1 MKMLNRLKSTA
12 IILKNHKL
20 KFAALLMIFS
30 LISFALPLAAPF
42 MIQYMIGKIES
53 GMSVTPLMIFLLIMA
68 ALLMLTLDYMI
79 NVYGNV
85 MCANLIYRGSADLYK
100 DLFAL
105 PYGEREE
112 KYNDEDL
119 LQNITA
125 FTDSALSLWVM
136 IIRFVISVI
145 VIGVLLILSAN
156 VHYTVLFFI
165 LAHIGITIFAGK
177 KINGISEK
185 YASKL
190 QGFEAEKNKNI
201 EELMYKA
208 DFINMNSLQS
218 IIKSRFDQT
227 RRDIFRVQAKQLKK
241 NNLYIS
247 LQRVISEL
255 VSGFIYPVLGL
266 LPGGVKISGG
276 NLASVKS
283 IIEESGNQT
292 QNIQQMAAYI
302 PYNTV
307 PIDNGKELF
316 SLNREKKS
324 QNYDNNC
331 ALAIQKL
338 CFETEGRNILSD
350 INLSIK
356 EGEHIAIIGENGS
369 GKSTLLRCI
378 MGMYAPTSGSITLF
392 GKSPANDTEYFKE
405 NCIFSYMPAA
415 SQLYETTID
424 DNILMGSFS
433 EISPEKTTD
442 STFREPS
449 LCSIKNATGVSDF
462 SNREVSSVS
471 QLSGGE
477 QQRVNAARA
486 FSNGNAKMI
495 LLDEPTASLDREHAE
510 KLMNYIRSSRA
521 AVIYTTHREEET
533 AFADKVIQMRG
544 GKAFCEEKS
553 T

>member
-1 MKMLNRLKSTA
+1 MKMLNRLKATT
-12 IILKNHKL
+12 IILKKHKL
-20 KFAALLMIFS
+20 KFAALLMVFS
-30 LISFALPLAAPF
+30 FISFALPLTVPF

-53 GMSVTPLMIFLLIMA
+53 GMRVTPLMIFLLITA
-68 ALLMLTLDYMI
+68 TLLILTLDYMI

-105 PYGEREE
+105 PYGEREA
-112 KYNDEDL
+112 KYKEEDL

-136 IIRFVISVI
+136 IIRYIIGVI
-145 VIGVLLILSAN
+145 VIGVLLILSVR
-156 VHYTVLFFI
+156 VHYTVSFFI

-185 YASKL
+185 YASRL
-190 QGFEAEKNKNI
+190 QVLEAEKNKNI

-218 IIKSRFDQT
+218 IIKNRFDQT
-227 RRDIFRVQAKQLKK
+227 RRDIFRVQAEQVKK

-255 VSGFIYPVLGL
+255 VSGFIYPVLGF
-266 LPGGVKISGG
+266 LPGSVKISGG

-292 QNIQQMAAYI
+292 QSIQQMAAYI

-316 SLNREKKS
+316 SLKREKKS
-324 QNYDNNC
+324 QDYNNSC
-331 ALAIQKL
+331 ALTINRL
-338 CFETEGRNILSD
+338 CFETEDRKILSD

-356 EGEHIAIIGENGS
+356 EGEHIAIMGENGS
-369 GKSTLLRCI
+369 GKTTLLRCI

-405 NCIFSYMPAA
+405 NGIFSYMPAA

-424 DNILMGSFS
+424 DNILMGCFH
-433 EISPEKTTD
+433 ET
-442 STFREPS
+442 S
-449 LCSIKNATGVSDF
+449 LETIKNATGVSDF
-462 SNREVSSVS
+462 SGREISSVS

-486 FSNGNAKMI
+486 FSNTSAEII

-521 AVIYTTHREEET
+521 AVIYTTHREEEA
-533 AFADKVIQMRG
+533 AFADRVIHLCG
-544 GKAFCEEKS
+544 GKEFCDVVL
-553 T
+553 

>member
-20 KFAALLMIFS
+20 KFAALLMVFS
-30 LISFALPLAAPF
+30 LISFVLPLAPPI
-42 MIQYMIGKIES
+42 MIQYIIGKIEG
-53 GMSVTPLMIFLLIMA
+53 GMSVTPLMIVLLIMA
-68 ALLMLTLDYMI
+68 TLLMLTLDYMI

-105 PYGEREE
+105 PYGEREA

-119 LQNITA
+119 LQNITQ

-136 IIRFVISVI
+136 IIRYVISVI
-145 VIGVLLILSAN
+145 VIGVLLILSFH
-156 VHYTVLFFI
+156 VHYTVSFFV
-165 LAHIGITIFAGK
+165 LAHIGITVFAGK
-177 KINGISEK
+177 KINGLSEK
-185 YASKL
+185 YASEL

-227 RRDIFRVQAKQLKK
+227 RREIFRVQAKQLRA

-255 VSGFIYPVLGL
+255 VSGFIYPILGF
-266 LPGGVKISGG
+266 LPGSVKISGG

-307 PIDNGKELF
+307 PIDNGKALF
-316 SLNREKKS
+316 GIKREKKS
-324 QNYDNNC
+324 QNYDNSR
-331 ALAIQKL
+331 ALVIHKL
-338 CFETEGRNILSD
+338 CFETEGRKILSD
-350 INLSIK
+350 IDLSIK
-356 EGEHIAIIGENGS
+356 EGEHIAVMGENGS

-378 MGMYAPTSGSITLF
+378 MGMYAATSGSITLF
-392 GKSPANDTEYFKE
+392 GKSPSEDTGYFRE
-405 NCIFSYMPAA
+405 NRIFSYMPAV

-424 DNILMGSFS
+424 DNILMGSFG
-433 EISPEKTTD
+433 EISLEK
-442 STFREPS
+442 
-449 LCSIKNATGVSDF
+449 IKNAVGVSDF
-462 SNREVSSVS
+462 SNGEDSSVS
-471 QLSGGE
+471 QLSGG
-477 QQRVNAARA
+477 
-486 FSNGNAKMI
+486 SN
-495 LLDEPTASLDREHAE
+495 RE
-510 KLMNYIRSSRA
+510 
-521 AVIYTTHREEET
+521 
-533 AFADKVIQMRG
+533 
-544 GKAFCEEKS
+544 
-553 T
+553 

>member
-20 KFAALLMIFS
+20 KFAALLVAFS
-30 LISFALPLAAPF
+30 LISFALPLATPF
-42 MIQYMIGKIES
+42 MIQSVMGKIES
-53 GMSVTPLMIFLLIMA
+53 GMSVTPWMILGLITA
-68 ALLMLTLDYMI
+68 TFLMLTLDYMI

-105 PYGEREE
+105 PYGEREA
-112 KYNDEDL
+112 KYNEEDL

-136 IIRFVISVI
+136 IISFVISVI
-145 VIGVLLILSAN
+145 VTGVLLVLS
-156 VHYTVLFFI
+156 VHVHLSVLFFI
-165 LAHIGITIFAGK
+165 IAHIGITILAGR

-185 YASKL
+185 YASQL
-190 QGFEAEKNKNI
+190 QGLEAEKNKNV

-218 IIKSRFDQT
+218 MMRSRFDQT
-227 RRDIFRVQAKQLKK
+227 RKDIFRVQAEQLNK
-241 NNLYIS
+241 NNLYSS

-255 VSGFIYPVLGL
+255 VSGFLYPVLGL
-266 LPGGVKISGG
+266 LPDGVKISGG

-283 IIEESGNQT
+283 IMEESEKQT
-292 QNIQQMAAYI
+292 QNMQQMAAYI

-307 PIDNGKELF
+307 PIDNGEELF
-316 SLNREKKS
+316 SLKRVEEHSLEAKS
-324 QNYDNNC
+324 QNHDNSC
-331 ALAIQKL
+331 ALTIDRL
-338 CFETEGRNILSD
+338 CFESEGRRILWD
-350 INLSIK
+350 INLSVK
-356 EGEHIAIIGENGS
+356 EGEHIAIMGENGS

-392 GKSPANDTEYFKE
+392 GKSPADDTEYFRE
-405 NCIFSYMPAA
+405 NGIFSYMPAT

-424 DNILMGSFS
+424 DNISMGSFA
-433 EISPEKTTD
+433 EISLE
-442 STFREPS
+442 E
-449 LCSIKNATGVSDF
+449 IKNATGVSGF
-462 SNREVSSVS
+462 SDREISSIS

-486 FSNGNAKMI
+486 FSNSKAKII
-495 LLDEPTASLDREHAE
+495 LLDEPTASLDREQAE
-510 KLMNYIRSSRA
+510 KLMNYIRSSKA
-521 AVIYTTHREEET
+521 TVIYTTHREEEA
-533 AFADKVIQMRG
+533 AFADRVIQMCG
-544 GKAFCEEKS
+544 GE
-553 T
+553 

>member
-12 IILKNHKL
+12 IILKRHKL
-20 KFAALLMIFS
+20 KFAALLMAFS
-30 LISFALPLAAPF
+30 FISFALPLTAPF
-42 MIQYMIGKIES
+42 MIQYIIGKIEN
-53 GMSVTPLMIFLLIMA
+53 GMRVTPWMVFLLIMA
-68 ALLMLTLDYMI
+68 TLVMLTLDYMI

-105 PYGEREE
+105 PYGEREA
-112 KYNDEDL
+112 KYNDEAL

-136 IIRFVISVI
+136 IIRFAISVI
-145 VIGVLLILSAN
+145 VIGALLFLSVH
-156 VHYTVLFFI
+156 VHYTVSFFI

-185 YASKL
+185 YASQL
-190 QGFEAEKNKNI
+190 QGFETEKNKNI

-218 IIKSRFDQT
+218 TLKSRFDQT
-227 RRDIFRVQAKQLKK
+227 RKDIFHVQTEQLKK

-247 LQRVISEL
+247 LQKVISEL
-255 VSGFIYPVLGL
+255 VSGFIYPVLGF
-266 LPGGVKISGG
+266 LPGSVKISGG

-316 SLNREKKS
+316 SLNREKTS
-324 QNYDNNC
+324 QNYDNSC
-331 ALAIQKL
+331 ALAINNL
-338 CFETEGRNILSD
+338 CFETEGRKILSD
-350 INLSIK
+350 INLCIK
-356 EGEHIAIIGENGS
+356 EGEHIAIMGENGS

-378 MGMYAPTSGSITLF
+378 MGMYTPTSGSITLF
-392 GKSPANDTEYFKE
+392 GKSPANDTDYFRE

-415 SQLYETTID
+415 SQLYETSID
-424 DNILMGSFS
+424 ENILMGSFG
-433 EISPEKTTD
+433 ETSPEK
-442 STFREPS
+442 
-449 LCSIKNATGVSDF
+449 IKNATGVSDF
-462 SNREVSSVS
+462 SNREISSIS

-486 FSNGNAKMI
+486 FSNSNARLI

-510 KLMNYIRSSRA
+510 KLMKYIRSNRA
-521 AVIYTTHREEET
+521 TVIYTTHREEEA
-533 AFADKVIQMRG
+533 AFADRVIRM
-544 GKAFCEEKS
+544 
-553 T
+553 

>member
-12 IILKNHKL
+12 IILKKHKL
-20 KFAALLMIFS
+20 KFAALLMVFS
-30 LISFALPLAAPF
+30 FISFALPVTVPF

-53 GMSVTPLMIFLLIMA
+53 GMRVTPLMVFLLITVT
-68 ALLMLTLDYMI
+68 LLILTLDYMI

-105 PYGEREE
+105 PYGEREA
-112 KYNDEDL
+112 KYKEEDL

-136 IIRFVISVI
+136 IIRYIIGVI
-145 VIGVLLILSAN
+145 VIGVLLILSVR
-156 VHYTVLFFI
+156 VHYTVSFFI

-185 YASKL
+185 YASRL
-190 QGFEAEKNKNI
+190 QVLEAEKNKNI

-218 IIKSRFDQT
+218 IIKNRFDQT
-227 RRDIFRVQAKQLKK
+227 RRDIFRVQAEQIKK

-255 VSGFIYPVLGL
+255 VSGFIYPVLGF
-266 LPGGVKISGG
+266 LPGSVKISGG

-292 QNIQQMAAYI
+292 QSIQQMAAYI

-316 SLNREKKS
+316 SLKRVKKS
-324 QNYDNNC
+324 QDYNNGC
-331 ALAIQKL
+331 ALTINRL
-338 CFETEGRNILSD
+338 CFETEDRKILSD

-356 EGEHIAIIGENGS
+356 DG
-369 GKSTLLRCI
+369 
-378 MGMYAPTSGSITLF
+378 
-392 GKSPANDTEYFKE
+392 
-405 NCIFSYMPAA
+405 
-415 SQLYETTID
+415 
-424 DNILMGSFS
+424 
-433 EISPEKTTD
+433 
-442 STFREPS
+442 
-449 LCSIKNATGVSDF
+449 
-462 SNREVSSVS
+462 
-471 QLSGGE
+471 
-477 QQRVNAARA
+477 
-486 FSNGNAKMI
+486 
-495 LLDEPTASLDREHAE
+495 
-510 KLMNYIRSSRA
+510 
-521 AVIYTTHREEET
+521 
-533 AFADKVIQMRG
+533 
-544 GKAFCEEKS
+544 
-553 T
+553 